1 MIKVQKQ
8 FKYLVCG
15 GLTLFTLASAA
26 PANAVSFVSTFLPP
40 GLISAV
46 GTIDPTNGQYTN
58 YNSFE
63 LQLTDLA
70 LSPTNELFG
79 VTYDQLYRLPAAA
92 PGQILPGS
100 GQQIIVGNLGFT
112 GINGLAF
119 DGKGD
124 LYALGGR
131 NTNGDNSNPNQYN
144 NGNPGFYK
152 ISTSAPPG
160 ATLATLI
167 SNLGALAP
175 TAFGDGTATNG
186 DTSDLIFDPNRGK
199 FLAVAGNKNAQ
210 LFSIDPLTGSTD
222 IIGNGTGLDF
232 VSGLTLDGGI
242 LRGYTTTKEQYTIDI
257 ATGKA
262 DLSSKVNINGI
273 VILPGNPNPLIG
285 GAASTIA
292 TTAVPEPSS
301 AGGFAFLGVC
311 FTARYLLKRKQQL
324 SDDADNAE

>member
-40 GLISAV
+40 GLISDV
-46 GTIDPTNGQYTN
+46 GTIDPANGQYTN
-58 YNSFE
+58 YNSFR

-79 VTYDQLYRLPAAA
+79 VTYDQLYKLPAAV
-92 PGQILPGS
+92 PGPILPGS
-100 GQQIIVGNLGFT
+100 GQQIFVGDLRVT

-119 DGKGD
+119 DNKGD
-124 LYALGGR
+124 LYGLGGR
-131 NTNGDNSNPNQYN
+131 NSSV
-144 NGNPGFYK
+144 GNPGFYS
-152 ISTSAPPG
+152 ISTSTGVASF
-160 ATLATLI
+160 I
-167 SNLGALAP
+167 SNLGGLAP
-175 TAFGDGTATNG
+175 TAFGNGNATNG
-186 DTSDLIFDPNRGK
+186 DTSDLVFNPSTGK
-199 FLAVAGNKNAQ
+199 FLAVSGNNNAQ
-210 LFSIDPLTGSTD
+210 LFSIDPLSGLATT
-222 IIGNGTGLDF
+222 IGNGTGLNF

-257 ATGKA
+257 ATGQA
-262 DLSSKVNINGI
+262 DPNSKVSISGI
-273 VILPGNPNPLIG
+273 RGLPLNSNPLIG

-324 SDDADNAE
+324 SDDARNAQ